1 VVQALQEALGRFP
14 FEVKGLQID
23 GGSEYKGDFEPACQ
37 ELGLKL
43 FVLPPRSPKLN
54 GRVERSHRTHQE
66 EYYEVTDAEPE
77 IASLRQELAQWEK
90 VYNEVRP
97 HQALGY
103 LTPKEFLEQNGLY
116 QPKIIIQT
124 KIQGGVR

>member
-1 VVQALQEALGRFP
+1 MQEALGRFP

-43 FVLPPRSPKLN
+43 FVLPPRRPKLN

-116 QPKIIIQT
+116 QPKMIIQT
-124 KIQGGVR
+124 KKQG